1 MSSGG
6 ERLPPPPGFG
16 AAAAARRRPRPD
28 FGGLLSSTPLQFLAS
43 GVPAGGRVYRTS
55 CSGRNKNASP
65 ANVPYKRVHADATE
79 VASPGVNASTTE
91 QNLHPCKKSKV
102 LGKHGKLD
110 DNEDAT
116 ELKRPPT
123 PINVFEDECVFCHSF
138 RTSEKFHGPMVMYRK
153 GRIVS
158 SNEGNPNNVI
168 YVHQNCMDWAPQVY
182 HDGDIIVNMENEI
195 TRASNK
201 NCSRCKLPGAAL
213 VCHHDKCRVN
223 YHVPCAVMILECDW
237 DVENWHVFCPKHSSP
252 LPCDKKSSQIV
263 ESDIISPILQ
273 NQCLD
278 KQGTNVVHSREDQ
291 QVGQPNTTLSLPQG
305 QCSDKGLSADYRR
318 EEKQTNQSSP
328 PVNQWVLLG
337 SVLSAFEKDSLKEF
351 ASLTSSN
358 LAEKW
363 DKNVTH
369 VIVGRSASNSCG
381 SSYEVLMAILSGKWV
396 VRAEWI
402 VDFLAAPIPG
412 PKICLAELITVPEIS
427 YEVEFYYAS
436 HTSIDGPKKGRAGTF
451 KRTPKLFSG
460 LHFCLSAYMNPE
472 IRENIKNLIAAAEG
486 EVLEAMS
493 PRSLQENLEKH
504 PTKVY
509 FIYVGGPAS
518 TSFVGNKKE
527 ANEYMASGAQAICHL
542 WLFDAIAAYDVRMLD
557 RSDGFTPDVYANTAC

>member
-1 MSSGG
+1 MS
-6 ERLPPPPGFG
+6 
-16 AAAAARRRPRPD
+16 A
-28 FGGLLSSTPLQFLAS
+28 T
-43 GVPAGGRVYRTS
+43 RTS
-55 CSGRNKNASP
+55 TRANIKTETGAGSLEVLQKSQMRNEAVASQSSSHIQSSLAGNKNTSLAKG
-65 ANVPYKRVHADATE
+65 PYKRVRADATK
-79 VASPGVNASTTE
+79 VASPGVNASNTE
-91 QNLHPCKKSKV
+91 ENLHPCKKSKG
-102 LGKHGKLD
+102 LGKHGKLE

-116 ELKRPPT
+116 ELRRPPT

-158 SNEGNPNNVI
+158 SNEGNPNNVM
-168 YVHQNCMDWAPQVY
+168 YVHQNCMY
-182 HDGDIIVNMENEI
+182 
-195 TRASNK
+195 
-201 NCSRCKLPGAAL
+201 C
-213 VCHHDKCRVN
+213 
-223 YHVPCAVMILECDW
+223 
-237 DVENWHVFCPKHSSP
+237 
-252 LPCDKKSSQIV
+252 
-263 ESDIISPILQ
+263 
-273 NQCLD
+273 QCLD
-278 KQGTNVVHSREDQ
+278 KQGMHVVHSREDQ
-291 QVGQPNTTLSLPQG
+291 QVDQPNTLTSLPQG
-305 QCSDKGLSADYRR
+305 QCSDKGGLSANYHG

-402 VDFLAAPIPG
+402 VDFLAEPIPG
-412 PKICLAELITVPEIS
+412 PKTCLAEPITVPEIS

-451 KRTPKLFSG
+451 KRAPKLFSG
-460 LHFCLSAYMNPE
+460 LHFCLSAYMNPKDS
-472 IRENIKNLIAAAEG
+472 ENIKNLIAAAEG
-486 EVLEAMS
+486 QVLEAMS
-493 PRSLQENLEKH
+493 PHSLKENLEKD
-504 PTKVY
+504 PAKVY

-518 TSFVGNKKE
+518 TSFVAKEKE

>member
-1 MSSGG
+1 MRNEAVASQSSSH
-6 ERLPPPPGFG
+6 LQ
-16 AAAAARRRPRPD
+16 
-28 FGGLLSSTPLQFLAS
+28 SSLA
-43 GVPAGGRVYRTS
+43 G
-55 CSGRNKNASP
+55 NKNTSLAKG
-65 ANVPYKRVHADATE
+65 PYKRVRADATK
-79 VASPGVNASTTE
+79 VASPGVNASNTE
-91 QNLHPCKKSKV
+91 ENTEENLHPCKKSKG
-102 LGKHGKLD
+102 LGKHGKLE

-116 ELKRPPT
+116 ELRRPPT

-158 SNEGNPNNVI
+158 SNEGNPNNVM
-168 YVHQNCMDWAPQVY
+168 YVHQNCMYWAPKVY
-182 HDGDIIVNMENEI
+182 LDGDDIVNMEKEK
-195 TRASNK
+195 TRGSRLK
-201 NCSRCKLPGAAL
+201 CSRCRLPGAVL
-213 VCHHDKCRVN
+213 GCYHD
-223 YHVPCAVMILECDW
+223 PCANTYHAPCARMIPECHSDAG
-237 DVENWHVFCPKHSSP
+237 NHYILCPKHS
-252 LPCDKKSSQIV
+252 PCDKKSSQIV
-263 ESDIISPILQ
+263 ESGIILPILQ

-278 KQGTNVVHSREDQ
+278 KQGMHVVHSREDQ
-291 QVGQPNTTLSLPQG
+291 QVDQPNTLTSLPQG
-305 QCSDKGLSADYRR
+305 QCSDKGGLSSNYHR

-402 VDFLAAPIPG
+402 VDFLAEPIPG
-412 PKICLAELITVPEIS
+412 PKTCLAEPITVPEIS
-427 YEVEFYYAS
+427 YEVQFYYAS
-436 HTSIDGPKKGRAGTF
+436 HKSIDGPKKGRAGTF
-451 KRTPKLFSG
+451 KRAPKLFSG
-460 LHFCLSAYMNPE
+460 LHFCLSAYMNTE
-472 IRENIKNLIAAAEG
+472 DSENIKNLIAAAEG
-486 EVLEAMS
+486 QVLEAMS
-493 PRSLQENLEKH
+493 PHSLKENLEKD
-504 PTKVY
+504 PAKVY

-518 TSFVGNKKE
+518 TSFVGKEKE
-527 ANEYMASGAQAICHL
+527 ANAYMASGAQVICHL

-557 RSDGFTPDVYANTAC
+557 RSDGFTPDVYANSACYV

>member
-1 MSSGG
+1 MSSG
-6 ERLPPPPGFG
+6 ERPPPPPGFG
-16 AAAAARRRPRPD
+16 AATAGRRPLR
-28 FGGLLSSTPLQFLAS
+28 
-43 GVPAGGRVYRTS
+43 
-55 CSGRNKNASP
+55 
-65 ANVPYKRVHADATE
+65 
-79 VASPGVNASTTE
+79 
-91 QNLHPCKKSKV
+91 KV

-168 YVHQNCMDWAPQVY
+168 YVHRNCMDWRI
-182 HDGDIIVNMENEI
+182 GMF
-195 TRASNK
+195 
-201 NCSRCKLPGAAL
+201 
-213 VCHHDKCRVN
+213 
-223 YHVPCAVMILECDW
+223 
-237 DVENWHVFCPKHSSP
+237 FCPKHSSDP

-263 ESDIISPILQ
+263 ESDIILPILQ

-278 KQGTNVVHSREDQ
+278 KQGMNVVHSREDQ
-291 QVGQPNTTLSLPQG
+291 QVDQPNTLSLPQG
-305 QCSDKGLSADYRR
+305 QCSDKGLSADYWR
-318 EEKQTNQSSP
+318 EEKQTNQSRT

-337 SVLSAFEKDSLKEF
+337 SVLSASEKDSLKEF

-381 SSYEVLMAILSGKWV
+381 KSYEVLMAILSGKWV
-396 VRAEWI
+396 LRAGWI
-402 VDFLAAPIPG
+402 VDCLAEPIPG
-412 PKICLAELITVPEIS
+412 PKTCWAEPITVPEIS

-436 HTSIDGPKKGRAGTF
+436 HISIDGPKKGRAGAA
-451 KRTPKLFSG
+451 KGAPKLFSG

-472 IRENIKNLIAAAEG
+472 DSENIKNLIAAAEG
-486 EVLEAMS
+486 QVLEAMS
-493 PRSLQENLEKH
+493 PRSLQENLKKD
-504 PTKVY
+504 PAKVY

-518 TSFVGNKKE
+518 TSFVGKGKE
-527 ANEYMASGAQAICHL
+527 ANEYMASGAQVICHL

-557 RSDGFTPDVYANTAC
+557 RSDGFTPDMYANTAC